1 MSEKITAELRFGV
14 RLVEHFAAL
23 SGDANP
29 IHVDRIAARRLMFG
43 GRVAHGTL
51 SVLWAL
57 SCLRAARLEITGLRH
72 IRAKFRAP
80 VRVGAHARLE
90 ITGDGSAWRAVIRA
104 GGRTCATLML
114 ETTDGPL
121 RTFDA
126 DPVSEDMALVCRELD
141 DAALATAA
149 GRFGVSRFCPE
160 ALFAGLA
167 GFDPDQCGLIA
178 GLSRLVGMECPGR
191 HSTFV
196 GFDVAFLDTD
206 DTHPHID
213 YRVVAYEPRFRLMT
227 MAISG
232 GMQGVVESIV
242 RPAPVA
248 QPTLA
253 ALSVHFPHPAFVG
266 QNALVLGGSR
276 GLGEVVAKCFA
287 VGGGACALSYHMGAG
302 DAAQVVNDI
311 NGQFED
317 AANAIHWDVQRA
329 PPRLEGS
336 FSHAFYLASPR
347 IAASRPGRFD
357 EALYRAFKAFYVDPL
372 ETVIDRFAT
381 VAADAAV
388 FVYVSIVYV
397 EDTPAGFEEYANAK
411 REGEAAAEM
420 FCRSHGIRY
429 RRWRPPQLLTDQT
442 AGYLDSDAPNTGQ
455 IVADFLRRLMEI
467 ESR

>member
-14 RLVEHFAAL
+14 RLVEQFAAL

-29 IHVDRIAARRLMFG
+29 IHVDRIAARRLMFLG
-43 GRVAHGTL
+43 GRVAHGML

-57 SCLRAARLEITGLRH
+57 SCLRAARPEITGLRH

-80 VRVGAHARLE
+80 VRVGARARLE
-90 ITGDGSAWRAVIRA
+90 ITGDGSAWRAAIRA
-104 GGRTCATLML
+104 GGRNCATVIF
-114 ETTDGPL
+114 ETADGPL
-121 RTFDA
+121 RTFFA

-149 GRFGVSRFCPE
+149 GRFGVSRFRPE
-160 ALFAGLA
+160 ALFDGLL
-167 GFDPDQCGLIA
+167 GFDLNQCGLIA

-206 DTHPHID
+206 DTHSDID

-232 GMQGVVESIV
+232 GMQGVVETIV

-248 QPTLA
+248 QPTVA

-276 GLGEVVAKCFA
+276 GLGEVVVPRFA
-287 VGGGACALSYHMGAG
+287 AGAGACALSYHMGAG

-311 NGQFED
+311 NERFED
-317 AANAIHWDVQRA
+317 AAKSIHWDVQRA

-347 IAASRPGRFD
+347 IAASRPALLTKHFTVLLRRFTWTRWRCYRSVCDGCRARCGVCLRLQCLCRRYTGRV
-357 EALYRAFKAFYVDPL
+357 R
-372 ETVIDRFAT
+372 
-381 VAADAAV
+381 
-388 FVYVSIVYV
+388 
-397 EDTPAGFEEYANAK
+397 
-411 REGEAAAEM
+411 
-420 FCRSHGIRY
+420 GIRKRQAREKPPLKCSADHMGSGIGDGA
-429 RRWRPPQLLTDQT
+429 RR
-442 AGYLDSDAPNTGQ
+442 NC
-455 IVADFLRRLMEI
+455 
-467 ESR
+467 

>member
-14 RLVEHFAAL
+14 RLVEQFAAL

-43 GRVAHGTL
+43 GRVAHGML

-57 SCLRAARLEITGLRH
+57 SCLRAARPEITGLRH

-80 VRVGAHARLE
+80 VRVGARARLE
-90 ITGDGSAWRAVIRA
+90 ITGDGSAWRAAIRA
-104 GGRTCATLML
+104 GGRTCATVMF

-206 DTHPHID
+206 DTHSDID

-311 NGQFED
+311 NGNSKTPPTRSIGTFNGRRRD
-317 AANAIHWDVQRA
+317 SRA
-329 PPRLEGS
+329 PSAMRSISPVRALPPAGPAVLTKHSTVLLRRFTWTRWRRLSIGLRRWPRTMRCL
-336 FSHAFYLASPR
+336 FTSPVSMSK
-347 IAASRPGRFD
+347 IHRPGSRNTQTPSAR
-357 EALYRAFKAFYVDPL
+357 EKPPL
-372 ETVIDRFAT
+372 KCSADHMGSGIGDGDRR
-381 VAADAAV
+381 
-388 FVYVSIVYV
+388 
-397 EDTPAGFEEYANAK
+397 N
-411 REGEAAAEM
+411 
-420 FCRSHGIRY
+420 C
-429 RRWRPPQLLTDQT
+429 
-442 AGYLDSDAPNTGQ
+442 
-455 IVADFLRRLMEI
+455 
-467 ESR
+467 